1 MAGTG
6 SAGSAARGILRG
18 IVFLALLGAVGW
30 LLSERN
36 ARTWQLAP
44 QDGRLVVK
52 RGLFLPLGSA
62 EYRPSD
68 AAAARAYAPLVPPPG
83 KALPEAR
90 EFAEQAELD
99 RAIYDLVAAWARE
112 DIASGDPTR
121 LERGLG
127 FLDRALQLPALSTSQ
142 REDLASLRA
151 ESGYFEARR
160 LIDRARAELG
170 EAAQKL
176 RFTAGSRSRRASDAD
191 ALLRELAPA
200 LDATAAA
207 ARVAGAAALP
217 AAEEPPPQKEQP
229 KHPPDAP

>member
-1 MAGTG
+1 M
-6 SAGSAARGILRG
+6 SAGSATRGFLRWV
-18 IVFLALLGAVGW
+18 IFLALLGAVGW
-30 LLSERN
+30 LLSDRN

-44 QDGRLVVK
+44 EDGRLVVRK
-52 RGLFLPLGSA
+52 GLFLPVGSA
-62 EYRPSD
+62 EYRPED

-90 EFAEQAELD
+90 QFAEQSELD
-99 RAIYDLVAAWARE
+99 RAIFDLVAGWARE
-112 DIASGDPTR
+112 DIASGDPAR

-127 FLDRALQLPALSTSQ
+127 FLERAVQLPALSTSQ

-151 ESGYFEARR
+151 ESGYFEAKR

-176 RFTAGSRSRRASDAD
+176 RFTAASRSPRASDAD

-207 ARVAGAAALP
+207 AREAGAATAP
-217 AAEEPPPQKEQP
+217 TSTPEEPPPPPKEQP
-229 KHPPDAP
+229 REPVGAP